1 LLYISCSFTLVVCG
15 GKNISPNFTDSQEP
29 EPHAKKQEPEPLG
42 KKSVAGAAK
51 KKSQEP
57 ELLKNYPAPQP

>member
-1 LLYISCSFTLVVCG
+1 M
-15 GKNISPNFTDSQEP
+15 Q
-29 EPHAKKQEPEPLG
+29 KKQEPEPLG
-42 KKSVAGAAK
+42 KKTVAGAAK

>member
-1 LLYISCSFTLVVCG
+1 LW

-57 ELLKNYPAPQP
+57 ELLKKITRLLSPELK